1 MAKIKLAQDLL
12 NALFPV
18 GSVVIRADTIDPK
31 TLYGGT
37 WALFP
42 DNKYLMSSTDDVPG
56 SIIQGSTE
64 TGYTTINSNQM
75 PSHTH
80 AQNSHNHG
88 IYSGYGEANPGT
100 DAYRYQFWAGNSL
113 GWHYGQLGT
122 GDSVAYNQNTGG
134 SQGHTHSISYLQMP
148 ALNLRVWR
156 RTV

>member
-42 DNKYLMSSTDDVPG
+42 DDYYLMSSTNDTPG
-56 SIIQGSTE
+56 STMSGSTT
-64 TGYTTINSNQM
+64 TGSTAISTTQM
-75 PSHTH
+75 PSHG
-80 AQNSHNHG
+80 HG
-88 IYSGYGEANPGT
+88 RLRWGGASGTTASLNYDSAGS
-100 DAYRYQFWAGNSL
+100 AYRWNWDKSGNDYD
-113 GWHYGQLGT
+113 GFY
-122 GDSVAYNQNTGG
+122 VENTGG

-156 RTV
+156 RTA